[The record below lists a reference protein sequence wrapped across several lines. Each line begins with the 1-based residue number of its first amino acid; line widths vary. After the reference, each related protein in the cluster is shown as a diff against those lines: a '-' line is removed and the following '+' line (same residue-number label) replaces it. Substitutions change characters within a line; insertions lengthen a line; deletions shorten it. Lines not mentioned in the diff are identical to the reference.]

1 MCHHIVM
8 TICIVVL
15 VGLHV
20 SKNKDKNSTYYVL
33 KVIIQYAHISLNNT
47 ILLFSLL
54 YFEF

>member
-1 MCHHIVM
+1 MAL

-20 SKNKDKNSTYYVL
+20 SKNKDKNSTYHVL
-33 KVIIQYAHISLNNT
+33 KVIIQYARISLNNT
-47 ILLFSLL
+47 SLLFSLL